1 MRIIKF
7 GYSLIGVF
15 PVRLILALVISWP
28 FYIQVKAQDTVDG
41 GASGT
46 VLTIITATATQDLA
60 FGNIFQGV
68 PKTIGYDNDASSAI
82 FTITGEAS
90 AGINMQLILPEYLSL
105 ANGSDRI
112 TIVFSST
119 AAAVDTTTVT
129 PSTVTASDGW
139 IDQNPYNLPAAAV
152 IGASGITKIYLGG
165 KIVPST
171 DQKPGT
177 YSGDIILSVSYNGT

>member
-1 MRIIKF
+1 MKATIN
-7 GYSLIGVF
+7 GLSLIKI
-15 PVRLILALVISWP
+15 PTVRLILVLVILWLCS
-28 FYIQVKAQDTVDG
+28 IQVKAQDTAEG

-46 VLTIITATATQDLA
+46 VLTIITAAATQDLA
-60 FGNIFQGV
+60 FGNIFQGI
-68 PKTIGYDNDASSAI
+68 PKTIGYNNDASSAI

-90 AGINMQLILPEYLSL
+90 SGINLQLILPEYLSL
-105 ANGSDRI
+105 SNGSDRI

-119 AAAVDTTTVT
+119 SAAVDTTTAT
-129 PSTVTASDGW
+129 PSTVAASDGW

-165 KIVPST
+165 KVVPST